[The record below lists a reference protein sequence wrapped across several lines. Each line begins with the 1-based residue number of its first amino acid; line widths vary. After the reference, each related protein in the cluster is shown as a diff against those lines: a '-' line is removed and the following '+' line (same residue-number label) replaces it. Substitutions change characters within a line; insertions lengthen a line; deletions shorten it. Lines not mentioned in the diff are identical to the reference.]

1 MDGQAGAVG
10 YAQAAAGALLLMQAG
25 QIGDLLTDGDSAE
38 LADAL
43 ARIARNLLYTLDTR
57 DSALLLALL
66 AGHTGAIGQLLSG
79 GHASKLYAFHYKDPP
94 FLA

>member
-1 MDGQAGAVG
+1 MVMARP
-10 YAQAAAGALLLMQAG
+10 G
-25 QIGDLLTDGDSAE
+25 QIGDLIPDGDSAE
-38 LADAL
+38 LADTL
-43 ARIARNLLYTLDTR
+43 ARVAGNLLYTLDTR